1 MNNNL
6 NNEEKRGCEDLWI
19 PSVCYVCNKGIC
31 LIKAHRVD
39 GIVVNLEGNM
49 EGRGCEELSRNK
61 GMMCPKSFGNLQKL
75 YNPHRIKAPMKRT
88 NQEKGR
94 GIDPRWVEISWEE
107 ALDTVAERL
116 KRVLDDDPRK
126 FFEIGPGRKPSI
138 NGTWEPFVK

>member
-1 MNNNL
+1 MKMNQEWTAVQKNLVIKDEGTMRKNLLGKSNNGRYENVWMPTL
-6 NNEEKRGCEDLWI
+6 
-19 PSVCYVCNKGIC
+19 CYACNWGIC

-88 NQEKGR
+88 NPEKGR
-94 GIDPRWVEISWEE
+94 GIDPKWVEISWEE

-116 KRVLDDDPRK
+116 KRGVEDDP
-126 FFEIGPGRKPSI
+126 
-138 NGTWEPFVK
+138 